1 MNVTILT
8 PTYNRADNLNNLYE
22 SLVKQTNCDFKWLI
36 IDDGSVDNTKEI
48 VESYIKESKIKIV
61 YKYKENGGKHRAI
74 NYGMKYVDT
83 DLTFI
88 VDSDDYLTENA
99 IDLAIKF
106 GKKYINRKDICG
118 FSFLRCFPNGEIN
131 GMKFPKDEY
140 ISDYIS
146 CRLNEEI
153 MGDKA
158 EVYYT
163 KIFKQY
169 KFKEVDGEKFLFE
182 DYIWIQMAE
191 KYKTVHIN
199 IPIYV
204 GDYLSDG
211 LTKNIEIQ
219 KYNSPKGM
227 MYRAEV
233 MCSKKCNLKVRIKGI
248 IMYTSYGFIAGY
260 KSKKLFKNS
269 KYKRLFI
276 YFYLLGIINYFRL
289 KINNSL

>member
-8 PTYNRADNLNNLYE
+8 PTYNRADNLKKLYE
-22 SLVKQTNCDFKWLI
+22 SLVKQTNCNFKWLI
-36 IDDGSVDNTKEI
+36 IDDGSIDNTKEI
-48 VESYIKESKIKIV
+48 IESYIKESKIEIN
-61 YKYKENGGKHRAI
+61 YRYKENGGKHRAI
-74 NYGMKYVDT
+74 NYGMKFIDT
-83 DLTFI
+83 DLIFI

-99 IDLAIKF
+99 IDLAIKY
-106 GKKYINRKDICG
+106 GKKYINIKDICG

-153 MGDKA
+153 RGDKA
-158 EVYYT
+158 EVYYS
-163 KIFKQY
+163 KILKQY
-169 KFKEVDGEKFLFE
+169 KFIEIDGEKFLFE

-204 GDYLSDG
+204 GDYLNDG
-211 LTKNIEIQ
+211 LTKNIERQ

-233 MCSKKCNLKVRIKGI
+233 MCSKKCKLKVRAKGI
-248 IMYTSYGFIAGY
+248 IMYISYGIIAEY
-260 KSKKLFKNS
+260 KSKELFKNS

-276 YFYLLGIINYFRL
+276 FFYLLGIINYFRL
-289 KINNSL
+289 KSNNNL